1 MQSCRYN
8 LWNVREVP
16 CAFYRVTRGT
26 GGGATLALRSA
37 SRPATPTVSWDE
49 TRGTGPHRP
58 PSTTPV
64 DRDAVRICHVP
75 KSRGRGEGLCMARQR
90 GTGRPERSVRTRS
103 RVVGELYLPYDN

>member
-49 TRGTGPHRP
+49 TRGMRAARDGSRTVAPL
-58 PSTTPV
+58 V
-64 DRDAVRICHVP
+64 D
-75 KSRGRGEGLCMARQR
+75 GY
-90 GTGRPERSVRTRS
+90 
-103 RVVGELYLPYDN
+103 LYH